1 MDVFEVVNVTV
12 RTFDQKTIAL
22 GSSRFY
28 KSSNHLLV
36 NSKQNAKVPRE
47 GTYDAE
53 MYRILTNWLTKVH
66 GYEITGQ
73 WHLDGICDDGGYHHF
88 YCDLTIKEA
97 DVTNP
102 IAVIEILASGS
113 VPKIKKHFDQVSN
126 DQEKRLNVMHFWHD
140 MDFKSIRM
148 SAKFRDAIGKYCEII
163 KS

>member
-1 MDVFEVVNVTV
+1 MDVFEVVKVTV

-73 WHLDGICDDGGYHHF
+73 WHLDGICDD
-88 YCDLTIKEA
+88 
-97 DVTNP
+97 
-102 IAVIEILASGS
+102 VIEILASGS
-113 VPKIKKHFDQVSN
+113 VPKIKKHFDHVSKYVN
-126 DQEKRLNVMHFWHD
+126 QLCPEEVWIVHFSRED
-140 MDFKSIRM
+140 SIVIRRKVKCH
-148 SAKFRDAIGKYCEII
+148 ALLA
-163 KS
+163 

>member
-1 MDVFEVVNVTV
+1 MDVFEVVKVTV

-73 WHLDGICDDGGYHHF
+73 WHLDGICDDGSYHHF

-113 VPKIKKHFDQVSN
+113 VPKIKKHFDHVSKYVN
-126 DQEKRLNVMHFWHD
+126 QLCPEEVWIVHFSRED
-140 MDFKSIRM
+140 SIVIRRKVKCH
-148 SAKFRDAIGKYCEII
+148 ALLA
-163 KS
+163 